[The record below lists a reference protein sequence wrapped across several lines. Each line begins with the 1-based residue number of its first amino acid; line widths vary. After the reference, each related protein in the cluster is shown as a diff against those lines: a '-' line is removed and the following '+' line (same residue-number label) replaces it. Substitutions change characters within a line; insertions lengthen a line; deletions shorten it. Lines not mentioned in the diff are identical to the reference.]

1 VAPAR
6 QAGDV
11 FAAER
16 YGGVVATYL
25 EYLQAAMRKA
35 QYERMEDGK
44 WFASIPGFAG
54 LWATGASIEEAR
66 EELIDT
72 LDGWIDVHVKVA
84 KQRVP
89 DIDGVSLYD
98 VPKQSE

>member
-1 VAPAR
+1 M
-6 QAGDV
+6 
-11 FAAER
+11 
-16 YGGVVATYL
+16 ATYL
-25 EYLQAAMRKA
+25 EYLRAAMRKA
-35 QYERMEDGK
+35 QFEQMEDGK
-44 WFASIPGFAG
+44 WFASIPELAG

-66 EELIDT
+66 KELVET

-98 VPKQSE
+98 TPKESE